1 MKIVDYLIIVSTW
14 LLSSYTLVPADVEFK
29 LQNELN
35 GAYTLKFG
43 VLVQPET
50 KVADIE
56 HVFSA
61 IPNHTIKQVTK
72 TEKGIVVQLTTTQIP
87 DVFYYRNVVKAFG
100 FNLDAAYLNFYSDD
114 VKQLL
119 TAEHLNYK

>member
-14 LLSSYTLVPADVEFK
+14 LLSSYTLVPADVEFR

-35 GAYTLKFG
+35 GTYTLKFG

-50 KVADIE
+50 KVAHIE

-61 IPNHTIKQVTK
+61 IPNHTIRQVTK
-72 TEKGIVVQLTTTQIP
+72 TEKGIVVQLTTTQMP
-87 DVFYYRNVVKAFG
+87 DVFYYRNIVKVFG
-100 FNLDAAYLNFYSDD
+100 FNLDASYLNFYSDD

-119 TAEHLNYK
+119 TAENLNYK